1 MVYLITSNT
10 TELGETIN
18 TTGINDPARY
28 NNMLS
33 QTFNI
38 EPNSQIAVES
48 IKITR
53 NGNIQL
59 SSANNQFAVFIGRDL
74 NACGLSLDESYGFP
88 NRANIKGG
96 NETLNTNDL
105 ATRIKYGLYDGLG
118 QHPNF
123 VPISAEGLKV
133 ELKNG
138 SGEFEGF
145 KYTFSQNLSGATT
158 NIPAVAGQGGWVSS
172 DTLNINAIISASGSG
187 GVKITKSGDEE
198 EQGECSVIGQKYPLN
213 LANGSV
219 VFRYNSS
226 LNGCDSQLNAGT
238 NWEVGLTRATI
249 NNYQANGGKSGMPFW
264 CVDDRTYGAD
274 FHFFDYSVSN
284 DGDGKLRVF
293 DMSFFSASNEF
304 RSREINYGTLK
315 NASDYVAVK
324 FIAKGDS
331 INIDFIKYNGT
342 SDTII
347 DCDAGTK
354 LSNTKPIGISNFYLF
369 PKVNMFSEPSASRVM
384 GIDYFDGLNI
394 PTPRYESLSNLS
406 FQYGGRLD
414 SGVANTNALLGNR
427 LDGDLTHQDFWADL
441 YRTDGSGLARDL
453 ECRPLFDMSDVADK
467 NRNGLNAS
475 GGVDHRISLITS
487 SDRLFN
493 GTDPATEIRG
503 GYTRDC
509 GSQNIMGFENTS
521 TQTFN
526 TYESLTNGNSIAIES
541 KSVPKMISNKS
552 LFIRLPDLPI
562 ESFNTGK
569 GGMSKILYH
578 LPRFDNSGNEV
589 GGLYFQPPQR
599 MYIPLNNPNTIRM
612 NNIKVELVNVD
623 ETNDD
628 VDVVGQTI
636 ICFDIQ
642 KM

>member
-10 TELGETIN
+10 TNLGESLN

-33 QTFNI
+33 QTFDI
-38 EPNSQIAVES
+38 EPNSEIAVES

-59 SSANNQFAVFIGRDL
+59 SSANNQFAIFIGRDL
-74 NACGLSLDESYGFP
+74 NACGLSLDESYAFP
-88 NRANIKGG
+88 NRTWIRGD

-105 ATRIKYGLYDGLG
+105 ATRIKYGLYAGLG

-123 VPISAEGLKV
+123 IPIDDEGIKV

-138 SGEFEGF
+138 SGEFQGF
-145 KYTFSQNLSGATT
+145 KYTFSQNLSGEKTH
-158 NIPAVAGQGGWVSS
+158 IPAVAGQGGWVA
-172 DTLNINAIISASGSG
+172 THQHHKNAIISASGSD
-187 GVKITKSGDEE
+187 GVKITKSGGTID
-198 EQGECSVIGQKYPLN
+198 GECSIIGQKYPLN

-226 LNGCDSQLNAGT
+226 LNGCESQINAGET
-238 NWEVGLTRATI
+238 WEVGLTRATI
-249 NNYQANGGKSGMPFW
+249 NEYQSNGGKYGMPFW
-264 CVDDRTYGAD
+264 CKDDRVFKDTID
-274 FHFFDYSVSN
+274 FFDYSVAN
-284 DGDGKLRVF
+284 DGDNKLRVF
-293 DMSFFSASNEF
+293 DMSWFSASNEF
-304 RSREINYGTLK
+304 RNREINYGTLK

-324 FIAKGDS
+324 FIAEGDS
-331 INIDFIKYNGT
+331 IDINFIKYNGT
-342 SDTII
+342 FDKII
-347 DCDAGTK
+347 ESGSGTK
-354 LSNTKPIGISNFYLF
+354 LQQTKPIGISNYYLF

-384 GIDYFDGLNI
+384 GIDGYDGLDI
-394 PTPRYESLSNLS
+394 PTPKYDSLSNVS

-414 SGVANTNALLGNR
+414 SGVVNDNALLGNR

-441 YRTDGSGLARDL
+441 YRTGGEGLARDL
-453 ECRPLFDMSDVADK
+453 ECRPLFDMSDALTK
-467 NRNGLNAS
+467 NRTNLNAS
-475 GGVDHRISLITS
+475 GGVNHNITLITS

-493 GTDPATEIRG
+493 GTDPPTEISG

-509 GSQNIMGFENTS
+509 GSQNIMGFENTP

-526 TYESLTNGNSIAIES
+526 TYQSITQGNQVVINS

-552 LFIRLPDLPI
+552 LFVRLPDLPI
-562 ESFNTGK
+562 ESYNTGK
-569 GGMSKILYH
+569 GSMSKILYH

-589 GGLYFQPPQR
+589 GGLFYQPPQR
-599 MYIPLNNPNTIRM
+599 LYIPLNNPNAIRM
-612 NNIKVELVNVD
+612 NNIKVELCNID

-636 ICFDIQ
+636 ICFDI
-642 KM
+642 KN